1 MAGDLNIKVKATL
14 DTKDLQSKL
23 NGHKGLNAEISKLKL
38 DNEAWKNFKSSLEK
52 KMVSIKAK
60 LKLDGE
66 SWNTFKSSIE
76 KKHVTLAVKT
86 KLDQDSFKRLSDS
99 IANKSVKVKVESDK
113 AQAEKVGKN
122 AGKTIGEEVNKSVKS
137 SLSRTF
143 KDADFGE
150 DQWKKKAQNL
160 SRMVDRDFFKNAKVG
175 YTFDKD
181 AEGNLK
187 RITVAGE
194 KADGTMK
201 KLTFAVD
208 SFYKKLKGEDQLRHT
223 VSLINDK
230 DVDKSEKA
238 LKRLEQ
244 SVIEFKRQLRASGDT
259 GLIKEV
265 ERLQQLGKLDKDTL
279 QTLKNKQALYQ
290 ESRQKLDQM
299 YAVQNKMLGL
309 QQKLN
314 IAQEKGTLSREKELE
329 FTKRLQSIG
338 GLDNNDKKLKS
349 LTRINQEIQREIE
362 LQRELNRQRTASIAE
377 QKKEEAFLRRKI
389 QLEQQVQQLRAKAS
403 TESYSTDKYLQ
414 HLSRLQ
420 GITTSKQV
428 QELDKL
434 DRELLKVSKS
444 LQTVNT
450 SIGQTNKFETLS
462 RRLEALAPKLKNVDQ
477 EFTRMSHSISNS
489 MKTDR
494 SVENLKRLESEL
506 GRLEQKVNSA
516 VKSLKAGETI
526 NVGDKINFGSF
537 KNNVQSFERDVQNL
551 SRTMHGAKANIV
563 SMSNEIGRDGQQ
575 MSKFKVRIDDGK
587 KSVQEFAYVLNHA
600 SRELT
605 RMGSELRNNANKNL
619 GVLEQLKIALER
631 VPVWFASTTLFYG
644 SVQGI
649 KTLTKEIV
657 ELDKAMTDLRRVA
670 SDDVDTNALFEGG
683 IKMASEL
690 GNSAKDVL
698 NTISE
703 ISRSYDQ
710 LSEQQQ
716 ISLARTATIA
726 SNVSDLKADDAM
738 KSLIATLNG
747 YNFEVE
753 KSIDLVDKMNEVDNN
768 NSISTQQ
775 LSEAMMKASAT
786 AKTFGV
792 DIDSLLGHVTAI
804 GATTMESG
812 KQIGNSLKT
821 IYSRVTTL
829 PDVETALKG
838 VGVSIRTAG
847 GDARKVENVFSDLAG
862 KWKYMTD
869 MERQNIAVKVAG
881 RNHLTRFLAL
891 MNNWD
896 LAVKA
901 TNDSL
906 NSQGSAMREN
916 AEYQKSLEARINRL
930 KNSLSEM
937 ALAFGD
943 AFLNGG
949 FMLALDLTQGLMKG
963 VSALAQNFG
972 VLGTVLGLVGAGLV
986 AYKMKAN
993 YGDQATSQ
1001 LVQRGEKAVGMFGR
1015 MAKAIHGIPKL
1026 DNKFTG
1032 FNYRAIEQATT
1043 RMERLEAT
1051 QGRARQA
1058 TVQLADAQTKL
1069 GQAINAQATKKLDR
1083 YYEQSAQQM
1092 MKYHDAIQKVKQAK
1106 VENGKA
1112 GMLDVAKMNMANMA
1126 LATTTA
1132 KINGVAMATNIATK
1146 GIGLMKAGFMGL
1158 VGFMSTAIL
1167 PTIAFMALG
1176 VAIEKTINYFA
1187 KMKKEQE
1194 EFNKR
1199 VEEASDAI
1207 GNHGSELEDLVEDYD
1222 LLSRSRKEA
1231 LSPKDAKKLEEVQN
1245 KINKLLPTATKEID
1259 AQGNARLKS
1268 VEAVKEE
1275 LELAKALAKEEKKI
1289 SLERAQQ
1296 KQKKSNEKLSDVLD
1310 DYNKKKKDYDYKK
1323 EGKVIGS
1330 GMGATVKK
1338 DTLEIAE
1345 ANMKL
1350 YESEKKV
1357 KEAFK
1362 QSGTAIL
1369 GVAKEQVKLTN
1380 ERDRA
1385 KKKNKDQT
1393 NSIRDLTAE
1402 DEKLIQKMIQAKNA
1416 SADWSKKGFDLEK
1429 HTEKVTKEAT
1439 SYGQALT
1446 KLPPVLRNSFSASQT
1461 ASKGFDK
1468 QAEATRGVQRELKD
1482 YVGGLVDSGK
1492 KFSMNSDKA
1501 KELTKQL
1508 EGQGISSNKAKAM
1521 VQNLADAVAKEAK
1534 EAKIG
1539 AGDNKALA
1547 DSIEDVDKKSSDLAG
1562 TLESITGMSADQVK
1576 STEELIASSDRL
1588 GQMTSRNEK
1597 QERQYKQVREE
1608 LAKQF
1613 PDLVTGY
1620 NEQTGAVEL
1629 NMDAIREEQGLQKEY
1644 AGLYEKNI
1652 ADLSE
1657 SEKARMREIE
1667 AIFNKNNASREEVL
1681 QQDAYIRKTDEEIG
1695 KRRDALATFEDAN
1708 AKLVSGKQLDKSET
1722 EALEDAINIL
1732 GDAYGDCIVDGKLQA
1747 DQVQANIDKDKEM
1760 LDTVTI
1766 TSNGMVIKSS
1776 EYTQKHGEGV
1786 KQRVDANK
1794 KNQESE
1800 KELGDKTKEVMDN
1813 MKKDAETGS
1822 KGVQDGAKNA
1832 GEAMKKA
1839 GQEGQ
1844 EGASM
1849 AQRAW
1854 ETFSGVFKGI
1864 YNSAVEKWKDWT
1876 SKKSEMQSAPAPRMA
1891 SVESPVYYSF
1901 ASAPTSLS
1909 GMEIMP
1915 KFYAMPPMA
1924 PMSVSAVQPVS
1935 VRSSFDVDHSY
1946 DDWKDSQ
1953 TLYGEYETPPM
1964 LAYSRTSESMQEAFQ
1979 PDLFDRLMGDLST
1992 QAGILEAHMNRVKEL
2007 SAEYRTL
2014 LIQIAGIEEK
2024 KRKESEKQLQT
2035 LINKNSQLQYE
2046 LSTLQNISSHTEQQR
2061 ERYNKLAQDLDGN
2074 IKQIQSLRVEIE
2086 NLKNSVS
2093 EKMNESITNYLDE
2106 IINKYEEVVKKIE
2119 HYKTGK
2125 LDFQKE
2131 IINLTDEDKIGEIVN
2146 LNVDKMNWLETIKGH
2161 YENLNDELQKQ
2172 LKLNEGNA
2180 EIVEKLNE
2188 QIMTNEKAWRDV
2200 TISILQTQKKIKDIR
2215 ASVADQ
2221 AIEEMRKYYEK
2232 AKEIAFKAIEEEK
2245 KALEKAHNQKLKNY
2259 DEEIAKITKLYD
2271 DKLKL
2276 MTGDKEEEDFNS
2288 SLGALQKERSEMLKH
2303 ISLLSLDDSLD
2314 ARKKKEQLL
2323 RELAE
2328 KETEINNMVRE
2339 RERELAQ
2346 KALED
2351 QRDAEIQALED
2362 RKQQED
2368 DAYNDKIEKLDLEAE
2383 EIEKHYNKILDNE
2396 KYWADLRDEFIKGNF
2411 ETIRKELEKMNDTMN
2426 EVMEGKFGDISI
2438 KIGEFSEEARNNL
2451 EEFSKSISENLIFTI
2466 DKAIDKVNQLN
2477 NAKIHNPY
2485 EGNGNGISG
2494 SNIEKPKPIETKPP
2508 VTTKPQPPPP
2518 PP

>member
-477 EFTRMSHSISNS
+477 EFTRMSQSISNS

-670 SDDVDTNALFEGG
+670 SDSVDTNALFEGG

-901 TNDSL
+901 TSDSL

-1158 VGFMSTAIL
+1158 IGFMSTAIL

-1207 GNHGSELEDLVEDYD
+1207 GNHGSELEDLIEDYD

-1402 DEKLIQKMIQAKNA
+1402 DEKLIQKMIQGKNA
-1416 SADWSKKGFDLEK
+1416 SADWAKKGFDLEK
-1429 HTEKVTKEAT
+1429 HTKKVTQEAT

-1446 KLPPVLRNSFSASQT
+1446 KLPPALRTSFSASQV

-1468 QAEATRGVQRELKD
+1468 QADATRHVQKELKG
-1482 YVGGLVDSGK
+1482 YVGGLIESGQ
-1492 KFSMNSDKA
+1492 KFNITSDKA
-1501 KELTKQL
+1501 KELTAHL
-1508 EGQGISSNKAKAM
+1508 EGQGISSNRAKAM
-1521 VQNLADAVAKEAK
+1521 VMNLAEAVAKEAK
-1534 EAKIG
+1534 EAKNG

-1562 TLESITGMSADQVK
+1562 TLETIIG
-1576 STEELIASSDRL
+1576 LSSDESKAVDEMIGSAERL

-1597 QERQYKQVREE
+1597 QERQYMQLKSD

-1613 PDLVTGY
+1613 PDMVTGY
-1620 NEQTGAVEL
+1620 NSETGAVEV
-1629 NMDAIREEQGLQKEY
+1629 NMGAIKEEQALRNE
-1644 AGLYEKNI
+1644 YEKLYAKNI
-1652 ADLSE
+1652 EDMSASE
-1657 SEKARMREIE
+1657 QARMREIE
-1667 AIFNKNNASREEVL
+1667 SRLNHQNAIHEEGR
-1681 QQDAYIRKTDEEIG
+1681 QIDTFIKQTEGEMG
-1695 KRRDALATFEDAN
+1695 KRRDALAVFEDAN
-1708 AKLVSGKQLDKSET
+1708 AKLVAGKSLDAEET
-1722 EALEDAINIL
+1722 ANLQNAVDVL
-1732 GDAYGDCIVDGKLQA
+1732 GNAYGDCIVDGQLQA
-1747 DQVQANIDKDKEM
+1747 EQVQANIDADQAL
-1760 LDTVTI
+1760 LDTVTV
-1766 TSNGMVIKSS
+1766 TSDGMVIKSG
-1776 EYTQKHGEGV
+1776 EYTDKHKEHAN
-1786 KQRVDANK
+1786 KRIEANK
-1794 KNQESE
+1794 KTQEDE
-1800 KELGDKTKEVMDN
+1800 KQLESKTKEVMDK
-1813 MKKDAETGS
+1813 MSEHS
-1822 KGVQDGAKNA
+1822 SKNA
-1832 GEAMKKA
+1832 DDMGKSADDIGNKYSGLQTVMSGIASAIIGDWSSLGRTVASIASSITSAWSSSKEKKA
-1839 GQEGQ
+1839 
-1844 EGASM
+1844 
-1849 AQRAW
+1849 
-1854 ETFSGVFKGI
+1854 
-1864 YNSAVEKWKDWT
+1864 D
-1876 SKKSEMQSAPAPRMA
+1876 MQKSAPAPAMA
-1891 SVESPVYYSF
+1891 SVDSPVYYSF

-1924 PMSVSAVQPVS
+1924 PMAVSAVQPVS

-1964 LAYSRTSESMQEAFQ
+1964 LAYSRTSESMQEAFK

-2035 LINKNSQLQYE
+2035 LISKNSQLQYE

-2146 LNVDKMNWLETIKGH
+2146 LNVYKMNWLETIKGH

-2172 LKLNEGNA
+2172 LKLNEGNV

-2200 TISILQTQKKIKDIR
+2200 TISILQTQKEIKDIR

-2276 MTGDKEEEDFNS
+2276 MTGDKEEEDFRSN
-2288 SLGALQKERSEMLKH
+2288 LDTLQKERAEMLKR
-2303 ISLLSLDDSLD
+2303 ISILSLDDSLD
-2314 ARKKKEQLL
+2314 AKKKKEQLL
-2323 RELAE
+2323 RELAD

-2339 RERELAQ
+2339 RERDLAQ
-2346 KALED
+2346 QALEE
-2351 QRDAEIQALED
+2351 QRDAEIKALED
-2362 RKQQED
+2362 KKQQED

-2396 KYWADLRDEFIKGNF
+2396 KYWADLRDDFIKGNF

-2466 DKAIDKVNQLN
+2466 NKAIDKVNQLN

-2494 SNIEKPKPIETKPP
+2494 SNIEKPKPI
-2508 VTTKPQPPPP
+2508 
-2518 PP
+2518 